1 MNTGSMSEKTACDV
15 AVIGGGAAGMMAAL
29 QAAWAGARVA
39 LLEKNEKLGK
49 KIYITGK
56 GRCNVTNVADIED
69 FFKQIPRNPRFLNAA
84 ARQFTHEDVTGLLD
98 MLGTPTKVER
108 GGRVFPESDKAS
120 DVTRALDRGMRDAG
134 VVISLNTEAAHV
146 KPAEYGFDIALTQ
159 GGVLRAGSVIVATG
173 GVSYPSTGSTGDGYR
188 FAKENGLNAVAEGS
202 NMDDNGDYRPGLVA
216 VKELG
221 VSSPLRAAE
230 LNKQEI
236 RELSKELGL
245 STWNKQSFACLSSRF
260 VYGETINEE
269 KLGMV
274 EKAEQLLLDLGFYQV
289 RVRIH
294 DKMARIEILP
304 SEFEKLLA
312 EGIREKVYN
321 YFKELGFTYVTLDLG
336 GYRTGSMNETLH

>member
-1 MNTGSMSEKTACDV
+1 MSIHDKYKVLQQNLKDMGSV
-15 AVIGGGAAGMMAAL
+15 AVAFSSGVDSTFLLKAAL
-29 QAAWAGARVA
+29 EA
-39 LLEKNEKLGK
+39 LGK
-49 KIYITGK
+49 DKVIA
-56 GRCNVTNVADIED
+56 VTASSCS
-69 FFKQIPRNPRFLNAA
+69 
-84 ARQFTHEDVTGLLD
+84 
-98 MLGTPTKVER
+98 
-108 GGRVFPESDKAS
+108 FPERELKEATEFCKENGVRHIICKSEE
-120 DVTRALDRGMRDAG
+120 LDID
-134 VVISLNTEAAHV
+134 
-146 KPAEYGFDIALTQ
+146 GFRQNPKNRCYLCKHELFEKI
-159 GGVLRAGSVIVATG
+159 GNI
-173 GVSYPSTGSTGDGYR
+173 
-188 FAKENGLNAVAEGS
+188 AKENNIKYVAEGS

-216 VKELG
+216 VKEMG
-221 VSSPLRAAE
+221 DSSPLRAAE

-304 SEFEKLLA
+304 SEFEKLLV

>member
-1 MNTGSMSEKTACDV
+1 M
-15 AVIGGGAAGMMAAL
+15 
-29 QAAWAGARVA
+29 
-39 LLEKNEKLGK
+39 
-49 KIYITGK
+49 
-56 GRCNVTNVADIED
+56 
-69 FFKQIPRNPRFLNAA
+69 
-84 ARQFTHEDVTGLLD
+84 
-98 MLGTPTKVER
+98 
-108 GGRVFPESDKAS
+108 
-120 DVTRALDRGMRDAG
+120 
-134 VVISLNTEAAHV
+134 
-146 KPAEYGFDIALTQ
+146 
-159 GGVLRAGSVIVATG
+159 
-173 GVSYPSTGSTGDGYR
+173 
-188 FAKENGLNAVAEGS
+188 
-202 NMDDNGDYRPGLVA
+202 A

-221 VSSPLRAAE
+221 ISSPLRAAE